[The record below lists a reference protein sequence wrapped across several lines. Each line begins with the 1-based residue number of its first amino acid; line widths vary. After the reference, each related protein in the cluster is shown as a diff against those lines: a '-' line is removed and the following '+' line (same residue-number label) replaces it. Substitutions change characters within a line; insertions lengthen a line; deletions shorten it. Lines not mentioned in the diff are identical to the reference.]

1 MSSKSNVPEAQPGES
16 DAPAG
21 PSFGRLLRTVAWGF
35 FGVRKGSAHR
45 SDLAKVNPLHVLIA
59 GLIGMVVLVAV
70 LVGAAH
76 WMAGTL

>member
-1 MSSKSNVPEAQPGES
+1 MSTKNIPGAGSGES
-16 DAPAG
+16 EAAPAG

-70 LVGAAH
+70 LIGAAH